1 MCILFHVACSAE
13 KDEPRIASVVAAS
26 ANHDHAVDV
35 TYRHVESGLRTFNL
49 LEKEGHTHA
58 ISLTPEQVSLLL
70 LGMPVT
76 TESTMSVSHTHQ
88 VTLRKQD

>member
-1 MCILFHVACSAE
+1 MVILLHVTCSAQKE
-13 KDEPRIASVVAAS
+13 EPRIASVVAVS
-26 ANHDHAVDV
+26 ANHEHTVDV

-58 ISLTPEQVSLLL
+58 VSLTAEQVSLLL

-76 TESTMSVSHTHQ
+76 VESTMSVSHTHQ